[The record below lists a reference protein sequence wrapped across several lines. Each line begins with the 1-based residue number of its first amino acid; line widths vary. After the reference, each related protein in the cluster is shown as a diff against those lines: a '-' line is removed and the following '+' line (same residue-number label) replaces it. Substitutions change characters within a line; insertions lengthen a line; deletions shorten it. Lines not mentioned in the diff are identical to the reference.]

1 MAPSNGG
8 DVEEDDPR
16 LSALSRDVSFA
27 ESVSASFKAFG
38 SQYLALVL
46 KNLRLSIRNWKGT
59 IGILLAPV
67 LVVIFLI
74 GTSTNQRSY
83 SDSAACVAQFRL

>member
-1 MAPSNGG
+1 MAPPRHEVASN
-8 DVEEDDPR
+8 EEEDPR
-16 LSALSRDVSFA
+16 LSALSRNSSFS
-27 ESVSASFKAFG
+27 ESLATSFKAFG

-74 GTSTNQRSY
+74 GTP
-83 SDSAACVAQFRL
+83 A